1 MNNSILS
8 AKNKDIV
15 TVGDALRTT
24 ISARFLLMTC
34 FVNFGSPQFQMQ
46 MLKENYLLNTKL
58 ARKKYHWE
66 LVVIELGQSISVM
79 IINTNNSICFDE
91 KFHV

>member
-1 MNNSILS
+1 MNNNILF
-8 AKNKDIV
+8 AKNRDTL

-34 FVNFGSPQFQMQ
+34 FVNFGSPQFQMH

-66 LVVIELGQSISVM
+66 LLVIELGQSISVM
-79 IINTNNSICFDE
+79 ITNTNNSICFDE
-91 KFHV
+91 KSHV